1 MKCMASI
8 KFLRKRLY
16 YKKKKSVILK
26 IIQFSKLV
34 NEAKI
39 TWKQPGIV
47 SGKHRLENMLN
58 GIITKESVIVH
69 QTELQSLFKSG

>member
-1 MKCMASI
+1 MYGFYQIFEKKI
-8 KFLRKRLY
+8 VLQ
-16 YKKKKSVILK
+16 KKKSVILK

>member
-1 MKCMASI
+1 MKFMASI
-8 KFLRKRLY
+8 KFLRLY
-16 YKKKKSVILK
+16 YKKKSVILK

-39 TWKQPGIV
+39 TRKQPGIV

-58 GIITKESVIVH
+58 GTITKESVIVH
-69 QTELQSLFKSG
+69 QTELQSLIKSG